1 MQEPWIA
8 FEGLG
13 LVFENV
19 QRGITIGENFT
30 IYWYG
35 VLIALGFL
43 LAVILALRSCE
54 RFGIS
59 QDDLLTYIIV
69 AMPAAIVGARLY
81 FVAFKWEEYADNL
94 WSIFDIRNGGLAIY
108 GGVIAAIL
116 AVAIATKVKK
126 QSFWNLLDFAM
137 PYVLIGQG
145 IGRWGNFINQEA
157 YGKETTLPWGM
168 SGSGIEGTVH
178 PNFFYE
184 SMWCLLLFVFIMI
197 YRKKLWKNTGELMCL
212 YFAGYGIERTFM
224 EYIRGNDALLIG
236 NQRVSF
242 WVSIALVVVF
252 GAIFVY
258 LRFLKKGPGV
268 KVADEAAK
276 VLAEKLAQEA
286 AAPKKSKWF
295 GKKAAA
301 EEEESVAEEV
311 TEEVAEESV
320 EESVE
325 EEDTS
330 DAE

>member
-13 LVFENV
+13 IVFENV

-35 VLIALGFL
+35 VLIAFGFL

-54 RFGIS
+54 KFGIS

-69 AMPAAIVGARLY
+69 AMPAAVVGARLY

-94 WSIFDIRNGGLAIY
+94 MSIFDIRSGGLAIY

-168 SGSGIEGTVH
+168 SGSAIEGTVH

-184 SMWCLLLFVFIMI
+184 SIWCLLLFVFIMI

-212 YFAGYGIERTFM
+212 YFAGYGMERTFM
-224 EYIRGNDALLIG
+224 EYIRGEDALLIG

-242 WVSIALVVVF
+242 WLSIALVVVF
-252 GAIFVY
+252 GVIFVY
-258 LRFLKKGPGV
+258 LRFLKKGPGH
-268 KVADEAAK
+268 KIADDAAK
-276 VLAEKLAQEA
+276 VLAEKMAQKA
-286 AAPKKSKWF
+286 AEDI
-295 GKKAAA
+295 AA
-301 EEEESVAEEV
+301 EEEAGAAEEL
-311 TEEVAEESV
+311 TEEVAEEPA
-320 EESVE
+320 EEPIE

-330 DAE
+330 DTE

>member
-13 LVFENV
+13 IVFENV
-19 QRGITIGENFT
+19 QRGIKISENFT

-35 VLIALGFL
+35 VLIAVGFL
-43 LAVILALRSCE
+43 LAVLLALRSCE
-54 RFGIS
+54 KFGIS

-69 AMPAAIVGARLY
+69 AMPAAVVGARAY

-94 WSIFDIRNGGLAIY
+94 WSVFDIRSGGMAIY
-108 GGVIAAIL
+108 GGVIAAII
-116 AVAIATKVKK
+116 AAAIVAKIKK
-126 QSFWNLLDFAM
+126 HNFWNLLDLAM

-145 IGRWGNFINQEA
+145 LGRWGNFINQEA

-168 SGSGIEGTVH
+168 TGSNIPGTVH
-178 PNFFYE
+178 PNFLYE
-184 SMWCLLLFVFIMI
+184 SLWCLLLFAFIML

-224 EYIRGNDALLIG
+224 EYIRGADALLIG
-236 NQRVSF
+236 NQRISF

-252 GAIFVY
+252 GGLFIY
-258 LRFLKKGPGV
+258 LRFIKKGPGF

-276 VLAEKLAQEA
+276 VLAEKKAQEE
-286 AAPKKSKWF
+286 
-295 GKKAAA
+295 A
-301 EEEESVAEEV
+301 EEEVV
-311 TEEVAEESV
+311 EEVAEERQ
-320 EESVE
+320 
-325 EEDTS
+325 EEDIS